1 MGSLLRAPAAMPLV
15 ILALTLAGLGL
26 VAGTSGYSHF
36 VIALVALTV
45 VAGTGL
51 NVLLGLGGLISFGH
65 AGFYAIGAYTSA
77 ILTLKGV
84 SFWLALPAA
93 SGLSALVGAA
103 LAVPAMRV
111 RGPYLAM
118 VTIAFGFLVEHALI
132 EGGELT
138 GGQNGLVVATGPSL
152 FGLPL
157 AERDLAWLAVI
168 GAGLSLYG
176 FHRLRHARLG
186 QALRAVRDADVAAA
200 SLGFDPV
207 RVKTAAFAISAALTG
222 LAGAVLPPLML
233 FIAPSSFPF
242 TQSILFVLAVVVG
255 GAGTVLGPLFG
266 ALVTVLLPEALA
278 GLAEYRLLFFG
289 LTTLVVLWLV
299 PAGLVGSLARLLP
312 RSAAAR
318 SEAHG
323 EAPDFLRR
331 SEGAPL
337 AVEGLGIAFGG
348 IKAAEGVAFEAR
360 PGAITSVIGPNGA
373 GKTTVL
379 NMISGFY
386 RPSAGTIRLGERE
399 LGGRP
404 AHAIARAG
412 IARTYQTTR
421 LFGSLSV
428 VENVILARAPG
439 RLLRRAQARDREAA
453 AALLA
458 FVGYAGALDR
468 PAAELPHVDRRL
480 VEIARALAGSPQV
493 LLLDEPAAGLARAET
508 DRLGVLL
515 RRIAACGIAV
525 ILVEH
530 DMPLVMGVSDRILV
544 MDAGRPIA
552 RGTPAEVR
560 RDPAVLRAYL
570 GAAETP
576 ARPRSAP
583 WSGPAD
589 AVLAAHGLSAGY
601 GAAPVLDRLALAV
614 RPGETVALLG
624 SNGAGKSTAMRALA
638 GLLRPVEG
646 SVVLADAPIA
656 ALPAHRIA
664 RLGLALVPEGR
675 QVFPELTVVENI
687 RLGAWSRSGSRS
699 GRVDPAE
706 VEALLDRF
714 PRLRER
720 AGSRAGLLSGGEQ
733 QMLAIAR
740 GMMARPRILL
750 LDEPSLG
757 LAPAIIN
764 SLYATV
770 AELRDQGITILIVD
784 QMAALALTVA
794 DRGYVLEQGRV
805 AASGTAAEL
814 KADAALEAAY
824 LGAA

>member
-1 MGSLLRAPAAMPLV
+1 
-15 ILALTLAGLGL
+15 
-26 VAGTSGYSHF
+26 
-36 VIALVALTV
+36 
-45 VAGTGL
+45 
-51 NVLLGLGGLISFGH
+51 
-65 AGFYAIGAYTSA
+65 
-77 ILTLKGV
+77 
-84 SFWLALPAA
+84 
-93 SGLSALVGAA
+93 
-103 LAVPAMRV
+103 
-111 RGPYLAM
+111 
-118 VTIAFGFLVEHALI
+118 
-132 EGGELT
+132 
-138 GGQNGLVVATGPSL
+138 
-152 FGLPL
+152 
-157 AERDLAWLAVI
+157 
-168 GAGLSLYG
+168 
-176 FHRLRHARLG
+176 
-186 QALRAVRDADVAAA
+186 
-200 SLGFDPV
+200 
-207 RVKTAAFAISAALTG
+207 
-222 LAGAVLPPLML
+222 
-233 FIAPSSFPF
+233 
-242 TQSILFVLAVVVG
+242 
-255 GAGTVLGPLFG
+255 
-266 ALVTVLLPEALA
+266 
-278 GLAEYRLLFFG
+278 
-289 LTTLVVLWLV
+289 V

-312 RSAAAR
+312 RGG
-318 SEAHG
+318 EAHPEAQA
-323 EAPDFLRR
+323 EAPDFLQRDAG
-331 SEGAPL
+331 EPL

-348 IKAAEGVAFEAR
+348 IRAAEGVAFEAL

-386 RPSAGTIRLGERE
+386 RPSAGTIRLGARE

-439 RLLRRAQARDREAA
+439 RLLRRARARDRQEA

-468 PAAELPHVDRRL
+468 PASELPHVDRRL
-480 VEIARALAGSPQV
+480 VEIARALAGSPRV

-508 DRLGVLL
+508 DRLGALL
-515 RRIAACGIAV
+515 RRIAGCGIAV

-576 ARPRSAP
+576 AWPRAAP
-583 WSGPAD
+583 WNGPAD

-687 RLGAWSRSGSRS
+687 RLGAWSRG

-740 GMMARPRILL
+740 GMMAHPRILL

-770 AELRDQGITILIVD
+770 AELRDQGTTILIVD

>member
-1 MGSLLRAPAAMPLV
+1 MRSPLRAPAAMPLA

-26 VAGTSGYSHF
+26 VAATSGYSHF

-51 NVLLGLGGLISFGH
+51 NVLLGLAGLISFGH
-65 AGFYAIGAYTSA
+65 AGFYALGAYASA

-93 SGLSALVGAA
+93 AGLSALVGAA

-157 AERDLAWLAVI
+157 GERDLAWLAVI

-176 FHRLRHARLG
+176 FYRLRHARLG

-299 PAGLVGSLARLLP
+299 PAGIVGSLARLLP
-312 RSAAAR
+312 RGGGTR
-318 SEAHG
+318 SEPGA
-323 EAPDFLRR
+323 EAPDFLHRTGG
-331 SEGAPL
+331 EPL
-337 AVEGLGIAFGG
+337 TVEGLGIAFGG
-348 IKAAEGVAFEAR
+348 IRAADGVAFEAR

-386 RPSAGTIRLGERE
+386 RPSAGSIRLGERE
-399 LGGRP
+399 LAGRP
-404 AHAIARAG
+404 AHVIARAG

-428 VENVILARAPG
+428 IENVILARAPG
-439 RLLRRAQARDREAA
+439 RLLRRAQVRDRQEA

-468 PAAELPHVDRRL
+468 PASELPHVDRRL
-480 VEIARALAGSPQV
+480 VEIARALAGSPKV

-589 AVLAAHGLSAGY
+589 AVLSAQGLRAGY
-601 GAAPVLDRLALAV
+601 GAAPVLDGIALAV

-624 SNGAGKSTAMRALA
+624 SNGAGKSTVMRSLA

-646 SVVLADAPIA
+646 SVVLADTPVA
-656 ALPAHRIA
+656 ALPAHKIA

-687 RLGAWSRSGSRS
+687 RLGAWSRG

-740 GMMARPRILL
+740 GMMAHPRILL

-770 AELRDQGITILIVD
+770 AELRDQGTTILIVD

-805 AASGTAAEL
+805 AAEGTAAEL
-814 KADAALEAAY
+814 KADEALEAAY

>member
-1 MGSLLRAPAAMPLV
+1 MLHPKRHPLRAPAAMPLA
-15 ILALTLAGLGL
+15 ILALTAAGLGL
-26 VAGTSGYSHF
+26 VALSQGYTHF

-51 NVLLGLGGLISFGH
+51 NVLLGLAGLISFGH
-65 AGFYAIGAYTSA
+65 AGFYALGAYASA
-77 ILTLKGV
+77 ILTLSGL

-93 SGLSALVGAA
+93 GLLTALVGAL

-111 RGPYLAM
+111 KGPYLAM
-118 VTIAFGFLVEHALI
+118 MTIAFGFLVEHGLV
-132 EGGELT
+132 EGGALT
-138 GGQNGLVVATGPSL
+138 GGQNGLVITAGPVL
-152 FGLPL
+152 FGEAL
-157 AERDLAWLAVI
+157 AERGLAILSVL

-176 FHRLRHARLG
+176 FHRLRLARLG
-186 QALRAVRDADVAAA
+186 RAMRAVRDSEAAAA

-207 RVKTAAFAISAALTG
+207 RVKTAAFAISAGLTG

-242 TQSILFVLAVVVG
+242 SQSILFVLSVVVG
-255 GAGTVLGPLFG
+255 GAGTVLGPLCG
-266 ALVTVLLPEALA
+266 ALVTVLLPELLA
-278 GLAEYRLLFFG
+278 GLAEYRLIFFG

-299 PAGLVGSLARLLP
+299 PAGIVGTLARLLP
-312 RSAAAR
+312 RAADARAPTAGDGSALPR
-318 SEAHG
+318 REDG
-323 EAPDFLRR
+323 E
-331 SEGAPL
+331 PL
-337 AVEGLGIAFGG
+337 VIEGLGISFGG
-348 IKAAEGVAFEAR
+348 IRAADGVSLTAAAGR
-360 PGAITSVIGPNGA
+360 VTSLIGPNGA

-379 NMISGFY
+379 NMVSGFY
-386 RPSAGTIRLGERE
+386 RPDAGAIRLGRRD
-399 LGGRP
+399 LAGAP

-428 VENVILARAPG
+428 LDNVALAVAPG
-439 RLLRRAQARDREAA
+439 SLLRRSTAGDAGHA

-458 FVGYAGALDR
+458 FAGYAGPLDR

-480 VEIARALAGSPQV
+480 VEIARALAGGPKV
-493 LLLDEPAAGLARAET
+493 LLLDEPAAGLTRADT
-508 DRLGVLL
+508 DRIGSLL
-515 RRIAACGIAV
+515 RRISESGVAV

-530 DMPLVMGVSDRILV
+530 DMPLVMGTSDHILV

-552 RGTPAEVR
+552 TGAPAEVR

-570 GAAETP
+570 GGAETP
-576 ARPRSAP
+576 ARPRAAP
-583 WSGPAD
+583 WQGPAD
-589 AVLAAHGLSAGY
+589 PVLASHRLRAGY
-601 GAAPVLDRLALAV
+601 GAAPVLDDLALSV

-624 SNGAGKSTAMRALA
+624 ANGAGKSTAMRALS
-638 GLLRPVEG
+638 GLLRPVQG
-646 SVVLADAPIA
+646 SIVLADRPVAE
-656 ALPAHRIA
+656 LPAHAIA

-675 QVFPELTVVENI
+675 QVFPELTVIENI
-687 RLGAWSRSGSRS
+687 RLGAR
-699 GRVDPAE
+699 GRGGRIDPAE

-740 GMMARPRILL
+740 GLMARPRILL

-757 LAPAIIN
+757 LAPAMIN
-764 SLYATV
+764 TLYGVV
-770 AELRDQGITILIVD
+770 ADLRDRGITILIVD

-805 AASGTAAEL
+805 VAEGSAAEL
-814 KADAALEAAY
+814 QADKGLEAAY

>member
-1 MGSLLRAPAAMPLV
+1 MRALFRAPAAMPLA
-15 ILALTLAGLGL
+15 ILGLTLAGLGL
-26 VAGTSGYSHF
+26 VGLTSGYSHF

-45 VAGTGL
+45 LAGTGL
-51 NVLLGLGGLISFGH
+51 NVLLGLAGLISFGH
-65 AGFYAIGAYTSA
+65 AGFYALGAYASA
-77 ILTLKGV
+77 ILTLKGF

-93 SGLSALVGAA
+93 AALSAGVGAA

-118 VTIAFGFLVEHALI
+118 VTIAFGFLVEHTLI
-132 EGGELT
+132 EGGDLT

-152 FGLPL
+152 FGFSLG
-157 AERDLAWLAVI
+157 ERDLAGLAVI
-168 GAGLSLYG
+168 LAGASLYG

-299 PAGLVGSLARLLP
+299 PAGLVGSLTRLLP
-312 RSAAAR
+312 RGGQAR
-318 SEAHG
+318 PDAGAEP
-323 EAPDFLRR
+323 PDFLNR
-331 SEGAPL
+331 SEREPL

-348 IKAAEGVAFEAR
+348 IRAAEGVAFEAL
-360 PGAITSVIGPNGA
+360 PGAVTSVIGPNGA

-379 NMISGFY
+379 NMVSGFY
-386 RPSAGTIRLGERE
+386 RPSAGSIRLGGRD
-399 LGGRP
+399 LAGRP
-404 AHAIARAG
+404 AYAIARAG

-428 VENVILARAPG
+428 IENVTLARAPG
-439 RLLRRAQARDREAA
+439 RLLRRAQARDRAEA

-468 PAAELPHVDRRL
+468 PASELPHVDRRL
-480 VEIARALAGSPQV
+480 VEIARALAGAPRV
-493 LLLDEPAAGLARAET
+493 LLLDEPAAGLSRAET
-508 DRLGVLL
+508 DRLGGLL
-515 RRIAACGIAV
+515 RRIATRGIAV

-530 DMPLVMGVSDRILV
+530 DMPLVMGLSDRILV

-552 RGTPAEVR
+552 SGTPPEIR
-560 RDPAVLRAYL
+560 RNPAVLRAYL
-570 GAAETP
+570 GGAETP
-576 ARPRSAP
+576 ARPRATP
-583 WSGPAD
+583 WSGLAD
-589 AVLAAHGLSAGY
+589 AVLAAHGLTAGY
-601 GAAPVLDRLALAV
+601 GAAPVLDDVALAV

-646 SVVLADAPIA
+646 SVVLADQAIA

-687 RLGAWSRSGSRS
+687 RLGAWSRG
-699 GRVDPAE
+699 GRIDPAE

-770 AELRDQGITILIVD
+770 AELRDAGTTILIVD

-805 AASGTAAEL
+805 AASGHAAEL

>member
-1 MGSLLRAPAAMPLV
+1 MVSLLRAPAAMTWT
-15 ILALTLAGLGL
+15 ILGLTLAGLAL
-26 VAGTSGYSHF
+26 VLATGGYSHF
-36 VIALVALTV
+36 VIALTALTV
-45 VAGTGL
+45 LAATGL
-51 NVLLGLGGLISFGH
+51 NILLGLAGLVSFGH
-65 AGFYAIGAYTSA
+65 AGFYAIGAYASA
-77 ILTLKGV
+77 ILTLNGV
-84 SFWLALPAA
+84 GFWLALPVAA
-93 SGLSALVGAA
+93 LVSALLGAA
-103 LAVPAMRV
+103 LALPAMRV

-118 VTIAFGFLVEHALI
+118 ITIAFGFLVEHVLI
-132 EGGELT
+132 EGGALT

-152 FGLPL
+152 FGRAI
-157 AERDLAWLAVI
+157 AERELALLAVI
-168 GAGLSLYG
+168 AAGLGLYG

-207 RVKTAAFAISAALTG
+207 RVKTAAFALSAALTG

-242 TQSILFVLAVVVG
+242 SQSILFVLAVVVG
-255 GAGTVLGPLFG
+255 GAGTVLGPVFG

-299 PAGLVGSLARLLP
+299 PEGVVGSLARLLP
-312 RSAAAR
+312 RGRDAR
-318 SEAHG
+318 PAGGSD
-323 EAPDFLRR
+323 APDFLRR
-331 SEGAPL
+331 DGRETL

-348 IKAAEGVAFEAR
+348 IRAAEGVAFTAR
-360 PGAITSVIGPNGA
+360 PGAVTSVIGPNGA

-386 RPSAGTIRLGERE
+386 RPGAGTIRLGVRD
-399 LGGRP
+399 LAGAP

-428 VENVILARAPG
+428 IENVRLARAPG
-439 RLLRRAQARDREAA
+439 RLLRRDRPEDRQAAE
-453 AALLA
+453 ALLA

-468 PAAELPHVDRRL
+468 PASELPHVDRRL
-480 VEIARALAGSPQV
+480 VEIARALAGAPHV

-508 DRLGVLL
+508 DRLGQLL

-530 DMPLVMGVSDRILV
+530 DMPLVMAVSDSILV

-552 RGTPAEVR
+552 LGDPAAIR

-570 GAAETP
+570 GAADTP
-576 ARPRSAP
+576 ARPRAAP

-589 AVLAAHGLSAGY
+589 TVLAAHGLRAGY
-601 GAAPVLDRLALAV
+601 GAAPVLDGIGLAV

-646 SVVLADAPIA
+646 SVVLEDTAIG
-656 ALPAHRIA
+656 ALPAHAIA

-687 RLGAWSRSGSRS
+687 RLGAWSRG

-733 QMLAIAR
+733 QMVAIAR

-764 SLYATV
+764 ALYAVV
-770 AELRDQGITILIVD
+770 AELRDAGTTILIVD

-805 AASGTAAEL
+805 ATSGTAAEL
-814 KADAALEAAY
+814 KADTGLEAAY

>member
-1 MGSLLRAPAAMPLV
+1 MIASLRAPAAMAWT
-15 ILALTLAGLGL
+15 ILALTLAGLAL
-26 VAGTSGYSHF
+26 VLVTSGYSHF
-36 VIALVALTV
+36 VIALTALTV
-45 VAGTGL
+45 LAATGL
-51 NVLLGLGGLISFGH
+51 NILLGLAGLISFGH
-65 AGFYAIGAYTSA
+65 AGFYAIGAYVSA
-77 ILTLKGV
+77 ILTLNGV
-84 SFWLALPAA
+84 GFWLALPIAA
-93 SGLSALVGAA
+93 GVSALLGAVLA
-103 LAVPAMRV
+103 LPAMRV

-132 EGGELT
+132 EGGAVT
-138 GGQNGLVVATGPSL
+138 GGQNGLVIAAGPTL
-152 FGLPL
+152 FGVPMG
-157 AERDLAWLAVI
+157 ERDLAILAVI
-168 GAGLSLYG
+168 GAGLGLYG

-207 RVKTAAFAISAALTG
+207 RVKTVAFALSAALTG

-242 TQSILFVLAVVVG
+242 SQSILFVLAVVVG
-255 GAGTVLGPLFG
+255 GAGTVLGPVFG

-299 PAGLVGSLARLLP
+299 PEGVVGSLGRLLP
-312 RSAAAR
+312 RRTEIRPA
-318 SEAHG
+318 G
-323 EAPDFLRR
+323 GTGTPDLLNRDGR
-331 SEGAPL
+331 ETL
-337 AVEGLGIAFGG
+337 TVEGLGIAFGG
-348 IKAAEGVAFEAR
+348 IRAAEGVAFAAR
-360 PGAITSVIGPNGA
+360 PGVVTSVIGPNGA

-386 RPSAGTIRLGERE
+386 RPSAGTIRLGSRD
-399 LGGRP
+399 LAGAP
-404 AHAIARAG
+404 AHTIARAG

-428 VENVILARAPG
+428 VENVRLARAPG
-439 RLLRRAQARDREAA
+439 SLLHRDRHEDRETAE
-453 AALLA
+453 ALLA
-458 FVGYAGALDR
+458 FVGYTGGLDR
-468 PAAELPHVDRRL
+468 PASELPHVDRRL
-480 VEIARALAGSPQV
+480 VEIARALAGAPHV

-508 DRLGVLL
+508 DRLGQLL
-515 RRIAACGIAV
+515 QRIAACGIAV

-530 DMPLVMGVSDRILV
+530 DMPLVMAVSDRILV

-552 RGTPAEVR
+552 FGSPAEIR
-560 RDPAVLRAYL
+560 RNPAVLRAYL
-570 GAAETP
+570 GAADTP
-576 ARPRSAP
+576 ARPRAAP

-589 AVLAAHGLSAGY
+589 TVLAAHGLRAGY
-601 GAAPVLDRLALAV
+601 GAAPVLDGIGLAV

-624 SNGAGKSTAMRALA
+624 SNGAGKSTAMRALS

-646 SVVLADAPIA
+646 SIVLGDTAVA
-656 ALPAHRIA
+656 ALPAHAVA

-687 RLGAWSRSGSRS
+687 RLGAWSRG

-720 AGSRAGLLSGGEQ
+720 ADSRAGLLSGGEQ
-733 QMLAIAR
+733 QMVAIAR

-764 SLYATV
+764 SLYAVV
-770 AELRDQGITILIVD
+770 AELRDAGTTILIVD

-805 AASGTAAEL
+805 ATSGTAAEL
-814 KADAALEAAY
+814 KADAGLEAAY